1 MIIRCLE
8 RINKFNKGKNYISV
22 YFIVVN
28 FFISICIIFSLFEW
42 INLNEIFDYL
52 LFDVRLFVS
61 LFRGFFYIFDFFLD
75 FFDFLELFV

>member
-42 INLNEIFDYL
+42 INLIDIFDYL